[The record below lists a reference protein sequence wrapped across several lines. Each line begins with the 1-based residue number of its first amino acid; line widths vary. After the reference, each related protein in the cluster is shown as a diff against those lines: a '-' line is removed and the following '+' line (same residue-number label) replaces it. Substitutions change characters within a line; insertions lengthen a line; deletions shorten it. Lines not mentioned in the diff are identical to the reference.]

1 MQFGYTAQGLLLKE
15 GRIQL
20 SGRTGEQISHAG
32 FRESAG
38 FRDPVRP
45 FRRICCG
52 CNRTDWPSLKLL
64 VGYISS
70 CFYFHL
76 SVILS
81 VTTCLPTGCQNYSS
95 ISEGFIASRI
105 LSR

>member
-1 MQFGYTAQGLLLKE
+1 MQFGCAAQGLLLKE
-15 GRIQL
+15 ERFQL
-20 SGRTGEQISHAG
+20 LGRTGEQISHAG

-38 FRDPVRP
+38 FWDPVRP
-45 FRRICCG
+45 FRQICCG
-52 CNRTDWPSLKLL
+52 CNRTDWPSLKHL

-70 CFYFHL
+70 CFNFYLTVGPEVRFYL
-76 SVILS
+76 AAL
-81 VTTCLPTGCQNYSS
+81 CYCYSS

>member
-38 FRDPVRP
+38 LGRQQ
-45 FRRICCG
+45 
-52 CNRTDWPSLKLL
+52 NRMKEP
-64 VGYISS
+64 S
-70 CFYFHL
+70 CFP
-76 SVILS
+76 VNTKRWVK
-81 VTTCLPTGCQNYSS
+81 VTPPLC
-95 ISEGFIASRI
+95 
-105 LSR
+105 